1 MLAVAA
7 RSSSPSPRALA
18 STGRR
23 PVLVAVALP
32 PRAAPPRAPLLARA
46 ASAPRAPLP
55 GPRVL
60 AGALAAPAPAVAI
73 VLAAPAVRAAAPAL
87 LFYFISLI
95 FVNIVFRFI

>member
-32 PRAAPPRAPLLARA
+32 PRAAPPRAPLLAGA

-60 AGALAAPAPAVAI
+60 AGALAGPAPAVAI

-87 LFYFISLI
+87 FFFISLI
-95 FVNIVFRFI
+95 FFIHM

>member
-60 AGALAAPAPAVAI
+60 AGALAAPAPSR
-73 VLAAPAVRAAAPAL
+73 PRAPAL
-87 LFYFISLI
+87 
-95 FVNIVFRFI
+95 

>member
-60 AGALAAPAPAVAI
+60 AGALAAPAVAI

-87 LFYFISLI
+87 FFIS
-95 FVNIVFRFI
+95 

>member
-32 PRAAPPRAPLLARA
+32 PRAAPPRAPLLTRA

-60 AGALAAPAPAVAI
+60 AGALAAPAPSRPRRRHRPSRPRCESRRPGSVF
-73 VLAAPAVRAAAPAL
+73 L
-87 LFYFISLI
+87 L
-95 FVNIVFRFI
+95 V